1 MHCQCRRD
9 IKILNLNSYI
19 INVKLEVGSKPELII
34 SSSSFITILYK
45 CTAVFITYFSEKA
58 KLEDNV
64 PTKITIFLEQKIH

>member
-1 MHCQCRRD
+1 MLSWRAV
-9 IKILNLNSYI
+9 S
-19 INVKLEVGSKPELII
+19 KLEPIF
-34 SSSSFITILYK
+34 SSARFITILYK